1 MIDKW
6 EEWIKSYKLPDYV
19 HLYKMNGKLI
29 FTLSGYHIVATN
41 YVYIADLKDILVHGL
56 RLDNFQSEEAVHRA
70 MANVILS
77 IQIDLKHPKSYANFY
92 FNGKNQILAP

>member
-1 MIDKW
+1 MEQW
-6 EEWIKSYKLPDYV
+6 EEWIKSYKLPDDV
-19 HLYKMNGKLI
+19 HWYKINGKLI

-41 YVYIADLKDILVHGL
+41 YVYLSDLKDNLVNGI
-56 RLDNFQSEEAVHRA
+56 RLDDLCTEEQVHKA
-70 MANVILS
+70 IANTILK